1 MKLGIIGLPNVG
13 KSTLFNAITNQ
24 KADAQ
29 NYPFCTIDPNVGLV
43 EVPDPRLQVLAEYS
57 HSKKIVPAA
66 IEVLEKRKTRL
77 EKQVKGDKTLAGELE
92 FTKKLI
98 ARLEDGMSARGA
110 AENEEEAKWLQEM
123 QLLTAK
129 PVIYVANVSEDDLKN
144 PESLPAYR
152 AVEEIAAKTG
162 ARVLAVSA
170 AIEAELSTL
179 DPDDRAEYLK
189 DLGVESSGLER
200 LIRVSYDLLGLM
212 SFITT
217 GEPKT
222 RAWTIKK
229 NTRAQNAAGKI
240 HSDIERGFIRAE
252 IISYDVLV
260 GEAEGSMQ
268 KAREKGLIRS
278 EGKDYIMQEG
288 DIVLFRFNV

>member
-1 MKLGIIGLPNVG
+1 MRGASKGEGLGNKFLANIR
-13 KSTLFNAITNQ
+13 
-24 KADAQ
+24 
-29 NYPFCTIDPNVGLV
+29 
-43 EVPDPRLQVLAEYS
+43 EV
-57 HSKKIVPAA
+57 AA
-66 IEVLEKRKTRL
+66 IVHVLRLFEDENVVHVDGSVDPARDIETIETELIFADLEVLEKRKTRL

-98 ARLEDGMSARGA
+98 ARLEDGTSARGA
-110 AENEEEAKWLQEM
+110 AETEEETKWLQEM

-152 AVEEIAAKTG
+152 AVEEIAAKSG

-217 GEPKT
+217 GEIET

-278 EGKDYIMQEG
+278 EGKDYTMQEG